1 MTVTIGRREL
11 LAALGGAAAAWPL
24 AARAQQPAVPV
35 IGFIGS
41 ETLTDMPQDRVTAF
55 RQGLQEAGFV
65 EDQNVAIEYRW
76 DEGQTDRLPLLV
88 QDLLRRQ
95 VALIVS
101 FSTPAALAAKAAT
114 TTVPVV
120 FVSGGD
126 PVQLG
131 LVASLNR
138 PGGNITGFSFITGEL
153 GAKRLGLLRELR
165 PGATRIAVLVDP
177 KWPPAERFVSDV
189 RAAASASGQQ
199 IEVLYVGSER
209 EIETAFTTLVQ
220 RGAGALV
227 SGPGRFFLSQ
237 RERIVALAARH
248 RIPAIYGQRD
258 YVEAGGLM
266 SYAPSIPDTYRQLGI
281 YAGRILK
288 GEKPGDLPVVLA
300 TKFELVINVN
310 TAKALGLEIPDKLL
324 ALADEVIE

>member
-1 MTVTIGRREL
+1 MSCMRAANATSIRSLHPCSNWEQADCGAGPAAGGLRIPASCHERRPDLLWPRQSRPVPPRCRLRRSHSQGREAGRPSGAGAEQVRTSDQPQDREGAPPRHSHLSSRPRRRGDRMKRRAFITL
-11 LAALGGAAAAWPL
+11 LGSAAAAWPL
-24 AARAQQPAVPV
+24 AARAQQPAMPV
-35 IGFIGS
+35 IGFFGS

-55 RQGLQEAGFV
+55 RQGLKEAGFV

-177 KWPPAERFVSDV
+177 KWPPAER
-189 RAAASASGQQ
+189 
-199 IEVLYVGSER
+199 
-209 EIETAFTTLVQ
+209 
-220 RGAGALV
+220 
-227 SGPGRFFLSQ
+227 
-237 RERIVALAARH
+237 
-248 RIPAIYGQRD
+248 
-258 YVEAGGLM
+258 
-266 SYAPSIPDTYRQLGI
+266 
-281 YAGRILK
+281 
-288 GEKPGDLPVVLA
+288 
-300 TKFELVINVN
+300 
-310 TAKALGLEIPDKLL
+310 
-324 ALADEVIE
+324 